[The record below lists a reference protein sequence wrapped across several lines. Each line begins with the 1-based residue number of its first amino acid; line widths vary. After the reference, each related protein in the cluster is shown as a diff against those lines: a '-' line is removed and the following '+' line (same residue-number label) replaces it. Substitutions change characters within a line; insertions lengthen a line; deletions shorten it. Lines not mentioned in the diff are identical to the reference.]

1 VRQPPQSDAEDA
13 GSPVARTCR
22 SCAHFD
28 DDPAHLEAEV
38 PGILIFGSA
47 YSSARGHA
55 GMCRKLDR
63 FLDPVL
69 ADRCPSYQ
77 AVDQAGTLLQR
88 KNGERVRP

>member
-1 VRQPPQSDAEDA
+1 MLKTPAAPSRAPA
-13 GSPVARTCR
+13 GRAPISTTIPRTW
-22 SCAHFD
+22 
-28 DDPAHLEAEV
+28 
-38 PGILIFGSA
+38 IFGSA